1 MECGQ
6 AVARGAQQIKNGS
19 GGNEKRMTGIGVGGR
34 RRKPV
39 VTGPGKAA
47 KSRKR
52 QDWAHTHI
60 STKIPKS
67 HPEVNMPS
75 AAELETQSE

>member
-1 MECGQ
+1 MDLGKQ
-6 AVARGAQQIKNGS
+6 AKDARN
-19 GGNEKRMTGIGVGGR
+19 TGGGR

-52 QDWAHTHI
+52 QDWAHTH
-60 STKIPKS
+60 TC
-67 HPEVNMPS
+67 NN
-75 AAELETQSE
+75 TQVP